1 MRSIALSESNRSVPL
16 RYSRAGP
23 LPIVSKIGY
32 SMFED
37 TIAERV
43 RPLAQAFNDG
53 GLTRLKVRDGEFEV
67 EFRRAPATASA
78 AAATARQGNEPAP
91 ARAMDAILADVVG
104 IVRFL
109 RPAVT
114 EGMALEGDRELAF
127 VETLGIRN
135 AVRSRGAGR
144 IVMIYVTDGQPVEY
158 GQPLFAI
165 ER

>member
-1 MRSIALSESNRSVPL
+1 
-16 RYSRAGP
+16 
-23 LPIVSKIGY
+23 
-32 SMFED
+32 MFED

-67 EFRRAPATASA
+67 EFRRAPTSSATAGSA
-78 AAATARQGNEPAP
+78 ARPAGEPAP

-104 IVRFL
+104 VVRFL

-114 EGMALEGDRELAF
+114 EGMALEADRELAF

-135 AVRSRGAGR
+135 AVRSRGPGR
-144 IVMIYVTDGQPVEY
+144 VAMIYVTDGQPVEY